1 MKRQLILALVLTLVV
16 IALLL
21 LTSDDGLASTDEQT
35 WNPMAGY
42 WTPWYTVKSGYC
54 GQEACYVDVMTD
66 LWGVNTKR
74 IHLVYWVHRDTHP
87 RQHCRFG
94 GFLYGRYRRAECKF

>member
-1 MKRQLILALVLTLVV
+1 MARNTFAYNGEGAMKIT
-16 IALLL
+16 L
-21 LTSDDGLASTDEQT
+21 LTIILLQI

-42 WTPWYTVKSGYC
+42 WTDWHTVKSGYC

-74 IHLVYWVHRDTHP
+74 IHLVYWVHRDTTP
-87 RQHCRFG
+87 GRYCRFG
-94 GFLYGRYRRAECKF
+94 GLLFGRYRRAECRW